1 MKTVGE
7 VRRIVI
13 ARDRGCV
20 ASVFPDAGPCYDRWG
35 SLLSDDATP
44 DQLEMDY
51 IRLGARGKHHELEC
65 DHVTMCPGHH
75 RGTGPQAGK
84 QWATSHREEL
94 RAYLDRLYPKMT
106 VALASDQFDRDEGG
120 RP

>member
-7 VRRIVI
+7 VRRAVI
-13 ARDRGCV
+13 ARDRGCI

-44 DQLEMDY
+44 DQLEMHY
-51 IRLGARGKHHELEC
+51 VRPGRGKHHELEC

-94 RAYLDRLYPKMT
+94 RAYLDRLYPIIT
-106 VALASDQFDRDEGG
+106 AHVPPFDDVEKGE